1 MNQKFIV
8 TMQHC
13 NIYEITPKA
22 QSARKYS
29 RCMDSGHVLDEP
41 VCRSAA
47 LFPLRVQLATFQSFV
62 FAIHISATHGRPF
75 SHPSAVTVSISGP
88 PL

>member
-8 TMQHC
+8 TMQHW
-13 NIYEITPKA
+13 NIYEITPRA

-29 RCMDSGHVLDEP
+29 RRMDTCWMSLT
-41 VCRSAA
+41 A
-47 LFPLRVQLATFQSFV
+47 LFPLRVQLASLQSFV
-62 FAIHISATHGRPF
+62 FAIHISATHGQPF